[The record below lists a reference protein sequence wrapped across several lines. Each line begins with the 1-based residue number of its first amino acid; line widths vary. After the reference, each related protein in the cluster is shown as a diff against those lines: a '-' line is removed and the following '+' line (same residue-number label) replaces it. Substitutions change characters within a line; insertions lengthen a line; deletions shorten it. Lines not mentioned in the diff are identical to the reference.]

1 MKKSELREGAR
12 VFVANVVYIQQTRID
27 QVTQGKRLG
36 IIFDANVITQDRVSK
51 ILVKFDDCEKPQLV
65 VLQRLRVEKTMEHN
79 ND

>member
-12 VFVANVVYIQQTRID
+12 VFVANVVYIKQIRID

-36 IIFDANVITQDRVSK
+36 IIFDANVITQDCVSK
-51 ILVKFDDCEKPQLV
+51 VLVKFDDSEKPQLV
-65 VLQRLRVEKTMEHN
+65 VLQRLRVEKTKEYS